1 MTGLRAL
8 TATEGRLYLRDPA
21 AAFFSLVLPLVV
33 LVVLMQVFGNTPDPD
48 GTVYGGYGPTDFY
61 VPGYLGLALSAVGL
75 FAIPVRLT
83 SYDETGVLRR
93 FAASGMTIGT
103 LFTAEAVVAV
113 LVGVAGGT
121 AMLAAAVLGYDLGAP
136 ADTVGVAAAFVV
148 VAAMFLGIG
157 LLLGSVLRTP
167 RAAQAVGLVLFFL
180 GLFLSG
186 TGPPP
191 ELLGSGLGLVG
202 DLMPLTYGV
211 RAIQA
216 PWLGEGWDGTA
227 LALCLGLG
235 AGCTVAAHRLI
246 RWGAR

>member
-1 MTGLRAL
+1 MTGLRVVA
-8 TATEGRLYLRDPA
+8 ATEVRLSLRDPA

-48 GTVYGGYGPTDFY
+48 GTVFGGYGPTDFY
-61 VPGYLGLALSAVGL
+61 VPGYLALTLAAVGL
-75 FAIPVRLT
+75 FALPVRLT

-103 LFTAEAVVAV
+103 LFAAEAAVALLIGV
-113 LVGVAGGT
+113 LGA
-121 AMLAAAVLGYDLGAP
+121 ALMLAVAVLGYDLEAP
-136 ADTVGVAAAFVV
+136 ADAVGVAAAFLA
-148 VAAMFLGIG
+148 VAVLFLGIG
-157 LLLGSVLRTP
+157 LLLGSALRTP

-191 ELLGSGLGLVG
+191 ELLGSGLGFVS
-202 DLMPLTYGV
+202 DLLPLTYAV
-211 RAIQA
+211 EVIQA
-216 PWLGEGWDGTA
+216 PWLGEGWDWA
-227 LALCLGLG
+227 RLALCLGLG
-235 AGCTVAAHRLI
+235 AACTLVAHRVI